1 MRHTLI
7 IPLLLAGCAGE
18 IGTTGDD
25 EGSGSSE
32 PEPVVCEQTRSYKG
46 FDGSPLESGRLEIDP
61 GTDRIRMKPFVALA
75 TEYERALG
83 VAEVNTTAAAATF
96 GRAPE
101 RWYLEPQASA
111 STVYAAFAL
120 AYSACTQKTTAGADF
135 AEAPSANSAQ
145 RVCRDLGLSAWHR
158 EPTSDEITTC
168 ATFAVDKTNAAD
180 PPAKRWAYTCAAVLT
195 ASGFLTY

>member
-1 MRHTLI
+1 MRHLVI
-7 IPLLLAGCAGE
+7 IPLVLAGCAGE
-18 IGTTGDD
+18 IGTSGDD
-25 EGSGSSE
+25 EGSGSAE
-32 PEPVVCEQTRSYKG
+32 PEPVVCEQARTYKG

-61 GTDRIRMKPFVALA
+61 GSDRIRMKPFVALA

-83 VAEVNTTAAAATF
+83 VAEVNTTSAAATF
-96 GRAPE
+96 GRAPA

-120 AYSACTQKTTAGADF
+120 AYSACSQKTATGTDF
-135 AEAPSANSAQ
+135 AEAPNANSAQ
-145 RVCRDLGLSAWHR
+145 RLCHDFGAAAWHR

-168 ATFAVDKTNAAD
+168 ATFAVDKTNPAD
-180 PPAKRWAYTCAAVLT
+180 APAKRWAYTCAAVLT